1 MSCLGG
7 ERFKAAGQNELTRQ
21 LSEFLGRP
29 EVVSKKEVLSKPVTT
44 IEVGKKSVSDLL
56 EAMSQTG
63 FQGKKL
69 GEVAK
74 IWTEMARQKG
84 LTIFLGLTGSL
95 STTGQWKI
103 IRWLIQKRYVDVV
116 VSTGANIS
124 EDILEA
130 LGYHYYQGTWLADDE
145 ELLRLKVDRFYD
157 VYADEMQYR
166 KLERTIYKFADTL
179 DPKKVYSTREFLHQ
193 FGEFLSKR
201 GIDSIVAAAFEAKVP
216 VYSPGLIDS
225 GYGVA
230 MSLLRREKG
239 KMIRLDQ
246 TKDME
251 ELAQIAERTKRTG
264 VVYLGGGVP
273 KDTIQLSTII
283 KSLSKGGEEETPH
296 EYAVQIT
303 ADSPQWGGLSGCT
316 LEEAIS
322 WGKISPQAKKATLY
336 ADITLALP
344 LVAHALNERAEKR
357 LDPADLGWVFEA

>member
-1 MSCLGG
+1 
-7 ERFKAAGQNELTRQ
+7 
-21 LSEFLGRP
+21 
-29 EVVSKKEVLSKPVTT
+29 VVSKKAVLSKPVET
-44 IEVGKKSVSDLL
+44 IEVGRKSVSGLL
-56 EAMSQTG
+56 RAMAQTG

-69 GEVAK
+69 GEVAE
-74 IWTEMARQKG
+74 IWSEMARQKG
-84 LTIFLGLTGSL
+84 LTVFLGLTGSL

-103 IRWLIQKRYVDVV
+103 IRWLIEKRYVDVV

-130 LGYHYYQGTWLADDE
+130 LGYHYYQGTWLANDE
-145 ELLRLKVDRFYD
+145 ELLKLKIDRFYD
-157 VYADEMQYR
+157 VYADEFQYR
-166 KLERTIYKFADTL
+166 KLENTIYRFASTL
-179 DPKKVYSTREFLHQ
+179 DDRKVYSTREFLYL
-193 FGEFLSKR
+193 FGEYMSKR
-201 GIDSIVAAAFEAKVP
+201 GIDGIVAAAYERKVP
-216 VYSPGLIDS
+216 IYSPGLIDS

-230 MSLLRREKG
+230 LSLLRRQKG

-251 ELAQIAERTKRTG
+251 ELAKIAEKTKRTG

-296 EYAVQIT
+296 EYAIQIT

-322 WGKISPQAKKATLY
+322 WGKISSQAKKATLY

-344 LVAHALNERAEKR
+344 LVVHALNENVQKR
-357 LDPADLGWVFEA
+357 SYPSDLSWVFKA

>member
-1 MSCLGG
+1 
-7 ERFKAAGQNELTRQ
+7 
-21 LSEFLGRP
+21 
-29 EVVSKKEVLSKPVTT
+29 VVSKKEVLSKPVET
-44 IEVGKKSVSDLL
+44 IEVGKKSVSRLL
-56 EAMSQTG
+56 DEMSQTG

-74 IWTEMARQKG
+74 IWSEMARQKD
-84 LTIFLGLTGSL
+84 LTVFLGLTGSL

-103 IRWLIQKRYVDVV
+103 IRWLIEKRYVDVV

-145 ELLRLKVDRFYD
+145 ELLKLKVDRFYD

-166 KLERTIYKFADTL
+166 KLERTIYKFANTL
-179 DPKKVYSTREFLHQ
+179 DDTKIYSTREFLYQ
-193 FGEFLSKR
+193 FGKFLAGRKV
-201 GIDSIVAAAFEAKVP
+201 DSIVAAAHRAKVP

-230 MSLLRREKG
+230 LSLLRREKG

-283 KSLSKGGEEETPH
+283 KSLSKEGGEETPH
-296 EYAVQIT
+296 EYAIQIT

-322 WGKISPQAKKATLY
+322 WGKISSRAKKATLY

-344 LVAHALNERAEKR
+344 LVAHALNEK
-357 LDPADLGWVFEA
+357 ADGRRFPPDLSWVFGN

>member
-1 MSCLGG
+1 M
-7 ERFKAAGQNELTRQ
+7 
-21 LSEFLGRP
+21 
-29 EVVSKKEVLSKPVTT
+29 VSKKEVLSKPVAT
-44 IEVGKKSVSDLL
+44 IEVGRKSVSALL
-56 EAMSQTG
+56 DEMSQTG

-69 GEVAK
+69 GEVAR
-74 IWTEMARQKG
+74 IWAEMAKQKD
-84 LTIFLGLTGSL
+84 LTVFLGLTGSL

-103 IRWLIQKRYVDVV
+103 IRWLVENRYVDVI

-145 ELLRLKVDRFYD
+145 ELLRLKIDRFYD

-166 KLERTIYKFADTL
+166 KLENTIYRFASTL
-179 DPKKVYSTREFLHQ
+179 ENEGVYSTREFLNR
-193 FGEFLSKR
+193 FGAFLSKK
-201 GIDSIVAAAFEAKVP
+201 GIDSIVAAAYRAKVP
-216 VYSPGLIDS
+216 IYSPGLIDS

-230 MSLLRREKG
+230 LSLLKRDKG

-283 KSLSKGGEEETPH
+283 KSLAKGGEEETPH
-296 EYAVQIT
+296 EYAIQIT

-322 WGKISPQAKKATLY
+322 WGKISSQAKKATLY

-344 LVAHALNERAEKR
+344 IVAHALNEKVSKR
-357 LDPADLGWVFEA
+357 SYPPDLSWVFKG

>member
-1 MSCLGG
+1 M
-7 ERFKAAGQNELTRQ
+7 
-21 LSEFLGRP
+21 
-29 EVVSKKEVLSKPVTT
+29 VSKKEVLSRPVAT
-44 IEVGKKSVSDLL
+44 IEVGKKSVSALL
-56 EAMSQTG
+56 DEMAQTG

-69 GEVAK
+69 GEIVK
-74 IWTEMARQKG
+74 IWAEMAKQKD

-103 IRWLIQKRYVDVV
+103 VRWLVENRYVDVL

-157 VYADEMQYR
+157 VLADEMQYR
-166 KLERTIYKFADTL
+166 KLERTIYKFASAL
-179 DPKKVYSTREFLHQ
+179 DDKKIYSTREFLHQ
-193 FGEFLSKR
+193 FGEFLSRK
-201 GIDSIVAAAFEAKVP
+201 GIQSIVAAAWKAKVP
-216 VYSPGLIDS
+216 IYSPGLIDS

-230 MSLLRREKG
+230 LSLLRREKG

-283 KSLSKGGEEETPH
+283 KSLSKGGRDETPH
-296 EYAVQIT
+296 EYAIQIT

-322 WGKISPQAKKATLY
+322 WGKISSQARKATLY

-344 LVAHALNERAEKR
+344 LVAHALNEKTDGRSH
-357 LDPADLGWVFEA
+357 PPDLSWVFKN

>member
-1 MSCLGG
+1 
-7 ERFKAAGQNELTRQ
+7 
-21 LSEFLGRP
+21 
-29 EVVSKKEVLSKPVTT
+29 VVSKKEVLSRPVKT
-44 IEVGKKSVSDLL
+44 IQVKKKTISALL
-56 EAMSQTG
+56 EEMSQTG

-69 GEVAK
+69 GEVAD
-74 IWTEMARQKG
+74 IWAQMAREKD

-103 IRWLIQKRYVDVV
+103 IRWLIEKRYADVV

-130 LGYHYYQGTWLADDE
+130 LGFHYYQGTWLADDE

-157 VYADEMQYR
+157 VYADEIQYR
-166 KLERTIYKFADTL
+166 KLENTIYRFANTL
-179 DPKKVYSTREFLHQ
+179 DDKKTYSTREFLYL
-193 FGEFLSKR
+193 FGEYLSKK
-201 GIDSIVAAAFEAKVP
+201 GIDSIVAAAYERKVP
-216 VYSPGLIDS
+216 IYSPGLIDS

-230 MSLLRREKG
+230 LSLLMRQKG
-239 KMIRLDQ
+239 KLIRLDQ

-251 ELAQIAERTKRTG
+251 ELAQIAERAKKTG

-283 KSLSKGGEEETPH
+283 KSLSEGGKEETPH
-296 EYAVQIT
+296 EFAIQIT

-322 WGKISPQAKKATLY
+322 WGKISSQAKKATLY
-336 ADITLALP
+336 SDITLALP
-344 LVAHALNERAEKR
+344 IVTHALDEMVEKR
-357 LDPADLGWVFEA
+357 SYPPDLSWVFAK

>member
-1 MSCLGG
+1 
-7 ERFKAAGQNELTRQ
+7 
-21 LSEFLGRP
+21 
-29 EVVSKKEVLSKPVTT
+29 VVSKKEVLSKPVAT
-44 IEVGKKSVSDLL
+44 IEVGKKSVSALL
-56 EAMSQTG
+56 DEMAQTG

-69 GEVAK
+69 GEVAR
-74 IWTEMARQKG
+74 IWSEMAKQRD
-84 LTIFLGLTGSL
+84 LTVFLGLTGSL

-103 IRWLIQKRYVDVV
+103 IRWLVENRYVDVI

-145 ELLRLKVDRFYD
+145 ELLRLKIDRFYD

-166 KLERTIYKFADTL
+166 KLENTIYRYGATLKADR
-179 DPKKVYSTREFLHQ
+179 VYSTREFLHG
-193 FGEFLSKR
+193 FGEFLTKR
-201 GIDSIVAAAFEAKVP
+201 KIDSIVAAAYRAKVP
-216 VYSPGLIDS
+216 IYSPGLIDS

-230 MSLLRREKG
+230 LSLLKRDKG

-283 KSLSKGGEEETPH
+283 KSLAKGGEEETPH
-296 EYAVQIT
+296 EYAIQIT

-322 WGKISPQAKKATLY
+322 WGKIASDAKKATLY

-344 LVAHALNERAEKR
+344 IVAHALNEKVARR
-357 LDPADLGWVFEA
+357 SYPPDLGWVFKN

>member
-1 MSCLGG
+1 M
-7 ERFKAAGQNELTRQ
+7 
-21 LSEFLGRP
+21 
-29 EVVSKKEVLSKPVTT
+29 VSKKAVLSKPVAT
-44 IEVGKKSVSDLL
+44 IEVAKKSVSALL
-56 EAMSQTG
+56 DEMAQTG

-74 IWTEMARQKG
+74 IWAEMAKQKD
-84 LTIFLGLTGSL
+84 LTVFLGLTGSL

-103 IRWLIQKRYVDVV
+103 IRWLVENRYVDVV

-145 ELLRLKVDRFYD
+145 ELLKMKIDRFYD

-166 KLERTIYKFADTL
+166 KLENTIYRYGATL
-179 DPKKVYSTREFLHQ
+179 REDRVYSTREFLYG
-193 FGEFLSKR
+193 FGEFLAKR
-201 GIDSIVAAAFEAKVP
+201 KIDSIVAAAYRAKVP
-216 VYSPGLIDS
+216 IYSPGLIDS

-230 MSLLRREKG
+230 LSLLKRDKG

-273 KDTIQLSTII
+273 KDTIQLSPII
-283 KSLSKGGEEETPH
+283 KSLAKGGEDETPH
-296 EYAVQIT
+296 EYAIQVT

-316 LEEAIS
+316 LEEAVS
-322 WGKISPQAKKATLY
+322 WGKIAADAKKATLY

-344 LVAHALNERAEKR
+344 IVAHALNEKVEKR
-357 LDPADLGWVFEA
+357 SYPPDLGWVFKN

>member
-1 MSCLGG
+1 
-7 ERFKAAGQNELTRQ
+7 
-21 LSEFLGRP
+21 
-29 EVVSKKEVLSKPVTT
+29 VVSKKEVLSKPVAT
-44 IEVGKKSVSDLL
+44 IEVGKKSVSVLL
-56 EAMSQTG
+56 DEMSQTG

-74 IWTEMARQKG
+74 IWAEMARQKD

-103 IRWLIQKRYVDVV
+103 IRWLVENRYVDVV

-166 KLERTIYKFADTL
+166 KLENTIYKFAATL
-179 DPKKVYSTREFLHQ
+179 DERGVYSTREFLYR
-193 FGEFLSKR
+193 FGEFLSKK
-201 GIDSIVAAAFEAKVP
+201 GIASIVAAAYEAQVP
-216 VYSPGLIDS
+216 IYSPGLIDS

-230 MSLLRREKG
+230 LSLLKRQKG
-239 KMIRLDQ
+239 RLIRLDQ

-251 ELAQIAERTKRTG
+251 ELAQIAEKAKRTG

-283 KSLSKGGEEETPH
+283 KSLAKGGEEETPH
-296 EYAVQIT
+296 EFALQIT

-322 WGKISPQAKKATLY
+322 WGKISSQAKKATLY

-344 LVAHALNERAEKR
+344 LVAHALNEKVDRR
-357 LDPADLGWVFEA
+357 NFPPDLGWVFKN

>member
-1 MSCLGG
+1 M
-7 ERFKAAGQNELTRQ
+7 
-21 LSEFLGRP
+21 
-29 EVVSKKEVLSKPVTT
+29 VSKKEVLSRPVAT
-44 IEVGKKSVSDLL
+44 IEVGKKSVSALL
-56 EAMSQTG
+56 DEMSQTG

-74 IWTEMARQKG
+74 IWADMAKAKG

-95 STTGQWKI
+95 STTGQWKM
-103 IRWLIQKRYVDVV
+103 IRWLVEKRYVDVV

-145 ELLRLKVDRFYD
+145 ELLRLKIDRFYD
-157 VYADEMQYR
+157 VYADEMEYR

-179 DPKKVYSTREFLHQ
+179 DEDRVYSTREFLHQ
-193 FGEFLSKR
+193 FGKFLSKNR
-201 GIDSIVAAAFEAKVP
+201 IDSIVAAAYRAKVP
-216 VYSPGLIDS
+216 IYSPVLIDS

-230 MSLLRREKG
+230 LSLLRREKG

-251 ELAQIAERTKRTG
+251 ELAQIAEKAKRTG

-296 EYAVQIT
+296 EYAIQIT

-322 WGKISPQAKKATLY
+322 WGKISSKAKKAVLY

-344 LVAHALNERAEKR
+344 LVTHSLNERAER
-357 LDPADLGWVFEA
+357 RVDPPDLSWVFKS

>member
-1 MSCLGG
+1 M
-7 ERFKAAGQNELTRQ
+7 
-21 LSEFLGRP
+21 
-29 EVVSKKEVLSKPVTT
+29 VSKKDVLSKPVAT
-44 IEVGKKSVSDLL
+44 IEVGKKSVSSLL
-56 EAMSQTG
+56 DEMSQTG

-74 IWTEMARQKG
+74 IWAEMARQKD
-84 LTIFLGLTGSL
+84 LTVFLGLTGSL

-103 IRWLIQKRYVDVV
+103 IRWLVEKRYVDVL

-166 KLERTIYKFADTL
+166 KLENTIYRYAATL
-179 DPKKVYSTREFLHQ
+179 DESKVYSTREFLHG
-193 FGEFLSKR
+193 FGGYLSKK
-201 GIDSIVAAAFEAKVP
+201 GIDSIVAAAFRAKVP
-216 VYSPGLIDS
+216 IYSPGLIDS

-230 MSLLRREKG
+230 LSLLKRDRG
-239 KMIRLDQ
+239 KMVRLDQ

-283 KSLSKGGEEETPH
+283 KSLAKGGEEETPH
-296 EYAVQIT
+296 EYAIQIT

-316 LEEAIS
+316 LEEAVS
-322 WGKISPQAKKATLY
+322 WGKIASDAKKATLY

-344 LVAHALNERAEKR
+344 LVAHALNEKVDERSH
-357 LDPADLGWVFEA
+357 PADLAWVFRS

>member
-1 MSCLGG
+1 M
-7 ERFKAAGQNELTRQ
+7 
-21 LSEFLGRP
+21 
-29 EVVSKKEVLSKPVTT
+29 VSKKEVLSKPVAT
-44 IEVGKKSVSDLL
+44 IEVGKKSVSALL
-56 EAMSQTG
+56 DEMSQTG

-69 GEVAK
+69 GEAAK
-74 IWTEMARQKG
+74 IWSEMARQKD
-84 LTIFLGLTGSL
+84 LTVFLGLTGSL

-103 IRWLIQKRYVDVV
+103 IRWLVEKRYVDVI

-166 KLERTIYKFADTL
+166 KLENTIYRYGATLKADR
-179 DPKKVYSTREFLHQ
+179 VYSTREFLYG
-193 FGEFLSKR
+193 FGEFLSKK
-201 GIDSIVAAAFEAKVP
+201 GVDSIVAAAYRAKVP
-216 VYSPGLIDS
+216 IYSPGLIDS

-230 MSLLRREKG
+230 LSLLKRDKG

-273 KDTIQLSTII
+273 KDTIQLATII
-283 KSLSKGGEEETPH
+283 KSLAKGGEEETPH
-296 EYAVQIT
+296 EYAIQIT

-322 WGKISPQAKKATLY
+322 WGKIASDAKKATLY

-344 LVAHALNERAEKR
+344 IVAHALNEKVEKR
-357 LDPADLGWVFEA
+357 SHPADLGWVFKN

>member
-1 MSCLGG
+1 M
-7 ERFKAAGQNELTRQ
+7 AT
-21 LSEFLGRP
+21 
-29 EVVSKKEVLSKPVTT
+29 KKEVLSKPVST
-44 IEVGKKSVSDLL
+44 IEVGRKSVSALL
-56 EAMSQTG
+56 DEMAQTG

-74 IWTEMARQKG
+74 IWAEMARQKD
-84 LTIFLGLTGSL
+84 LTIFMGLTGSL

-103 IRWLIQKRYVDVV
+103 VRWLIEKRYIDVL

-166 KLERTIYKFADTL
+166 KLENTIYKFASGL
-179 DPKKVYSTREFLHQ
+179 DPKKTYSTREFLHQ
-193 FGEFLSKR
+193 FGEYLSKK
-201 GIDSIVAAAFEAKVP
+201 GIDSIVAAAYENGVP
-216 VYSPGLIDS
+216 IYSPGLIDS

-230 MSLLRREKG
+230 LSLLKRQKG
-239 KMIRLDQ
+239 KLIRLDQ

-264 VVYLGGGVP
+264 VIYLGGGVP

-283 KSLSKGGEEETPH
+283 KSLAMGGEEETPH
-296 EYAVQIT
+296 EYAIQIT

-322 WGKISPQAKKATLY
+322 WGKISSEAKKATLY

-344 LVAHALNERAEKR
+344 LVAHAVNEKVQKR
-357 LDPADLGWVFEA
+357 SYPPDLGWVFEA

>member
-1 MSCLGG
+1 M
-7 ERFKAAGQNELTRQ
+7 
-21 LSEFLGRP
+21 
-29 EVVSKKEVLSKPVTT
+29 VSKKEVLSKPVRT
-44 IEVGKKSVSDLL
+44 IEVGRKSVSGLL
-56 EAMSQTG
+56 NEMAQTG

-69 GEVAK
+69 GEVAN
-74 IWTEMARQKG
+74 IWSDMARQKG
-84 LTIFLGLTGSL
+84 LTIFLGISGSL

-103 IRWLIQKRYVDVV
+103 IRWLIEKRYIDVL

-145 ELLRLKVDRFYD
+145 ELLKLRIDRFYD
-157 VYADEMQYR
+157 VYADEYQYR
-166 KLERTIYKFADTL
+166 RLEDTIKKFAGTL
-179 DPKKVYSTREFLHQ
+179 DERKTYSTREFLYL
-193 FGEFLSKR
+193 FGEYLSKR
-201 GIDSIVAAAFEAKVP
+201 GIDSIVAAAYESKVP

-230 MSLLRREKG
+230 LSLLRREKG
-239 KMIRLDQ
+239 KLIRLDQ

-251 ELAQIAERTKRTG
+251 ELAQIAEKTRRTG

-283 KSLSKGGEEETPH
+283 KSLSTGGEEETPH
-296 EYAVQIT
+296 EYAIQIT

-322 WGKISPQAKKATLY
+322 WGKIAPKSKRATLY

-344 LVAHALNERAEKR
+344 IVVHAMNETVTKR
-357 LDPADLGWVFEA
+357 SYPPDLSWVFKS

>member
-1 MSCLGG
+1 M
-7 ERFKAAGQNELTRQ
+7 
-21 LSEFLGRP
+21 
-29 EVVSKKEVLSKPVTT
+29 VSKKEVLSKPVET
-44 IEVGKKSVSDLL
+44 IEVGKKSVSRLL
-56 EAMSQTG
+56 DEMAQTG

-69 GEVAK
+69 GQVAE
-74 IWTEMARQKG
+74 IWADMAVQRD
-84 LTIFLGLTGSL
+84 LTVFLGLTGSL

-103 IRWLIQKRYVDVV
+103 VKWLVENRYVDVL

-166 KLERTIYKFADTL
+166 KLENTIYRYASTL
-179 DPKKVYSTREFLHQ
+179 DDTKAYSTREFLHG
-193 FGEFLSKR
+193 FGAFLSKK
-201 GIDSIVAAAFEAKVP
+201 GIDSIVAAAYRAGVP

-230 MSLLRREKG
+230 LSLLKRQKG
-239 KMIRLDQ
+239 RLVRLDQ

-283 KSLSKGGEEETPH
+283 KSLAKGGEEETPH
-296 EYAVQIT
+296 EYAIQIT

-316 LEEAIS
+316 LEEAVS
-322 WGKISPQAKKATLY
+322 WGKIAPSAKKATLY

-344 LVAHALNERAEKR
+344 IVAHALNEKVTKR
-357 LDPADLGWVFEA
+357 SHPADLGWVFRL

>member
-1 MSCLGG
+1 M
-7 ERFKAAGQNELTRQ
+7 
-21 LSEFLGRP
+21 
-29 EVVSKKEVLSKPVTT
+29 VSKKEVLSKPVGTL
-44 IEVGKKSVSDLL
+44 EVDRKSVSELL
-56 EAMSQTG
+56 RAMSQTG

-69 GEVAK
+69 GEVAD
-74 IWTEMARQKG
+74 IWSEMVEQKG

-103 IRWLIQKRYVDVV
+103 IRWLVEKRYVDVL

-130 LGYHYYQGTWLADDE
+130 LGYHYYQGTWLAKDE
-145 ELLRLKVDRFYD
+145 ELLRMKVDRFYD

-166 KLERTIYKFADTL
+166 KLENTIYRFAGTL
-179 DPKKVYSTREFLHQ
+179 DPKKTYSTREFLHL
-193 FGEFLSKR
+193 FGEYLSKR
-201 GIDSIVAAAFEAKVP
+201 GIDSIVAAAYENKVP
-216 VYSPGLIDS
+216 IYSPGLIDS

-230 MSLLRREKG
+230 LSLLKRQRG
-239 KMIRLDQ
+239 KLIRLDQ

-283 KSLSKGGEEETPH
+283 KSLAQGGEEETPH
-296 EYAVQIT
+296 EYAIQIT

-322 WGKISPQAKKATLY
+322 WGKISSKAKKATLY

-344 LVAHALNERAEKR
+344 LVAHAINENVEKR
-357 LDPADLGWVFEA
+357 SYPPDLSWVFKA

>member
-1 MSCLGG
+1 M
-7 ERFKAAGQNELTRQ
+7 
-21 LSEFLGRP
+21 
-29 EVVSKKEVLSKPVTT
+29 VSKKEVLSKPVAT
-44 IEVGKKSVSDLL
+44 IEVGKKSVSALL
-56 EAMSQTG
+56 DEMSQTG

-74 IWTEMARQKG
+74 IWAEMARQKD
-84 LTIFLGLTGSL
+84 LTVFLGLTGSL

-103 IRWLIQKRYVDVV
+103 IRWLVENRYVDVV

-130 LGYHYYQGTWLADDE
+130 LGYHYYQGTWLANDE
-145 ELLRLKVDRFYD
+145 ELLKLKVDRFYD
-157 VYADEMQYR
+157 VYADELQYR
-166 KLERTIYKFADTL
+166 KLENTIYRFASTL
-179 DPKKVYSTREFLHQ
+179 DNEGVYSTREFLYR
-193 FGEFLSKR
+193 FGEFLSKK
-201 GIDSIVAAAFEAKVP
+201 GINSIVAAAYRAKVP
-216 VYSPGLIDS
+216 IYSPGLIDS

-230 MSLLRREKG
+230 LSLLRRQKG
-239 KMIRLDQ
+239 KLVRLDQ

-251 ELAQIAERTKRTG
+251 ELAQVAERTKRTG

-283 KSLSKGGEEETPH
+283 KSLAKGGEEETPH
-296 EYAVQIT
+296 EYAIQIT

-322 WGKISPQAKKATLY
+322 WGKISSQAKKATLY

-344 LVAHALNERAEKR
+344 IVAHALNEKVEKR
-357 LDPADLGWVFEA
+357 SDPPDLSWVFRN

>member
-1 MSCLGG
+1 
-7 ERFKAAGQNELTRQ
+7 
-21 LSEFLGRP
+21 
-29 EVVSKKEVLSKPVTT
+29 VVSRKDVLSKPVAT
-44 IEVGKKSVSDLL
+44 IEVGKKIVSALL
-56 EAMSQTG
+56 DEMSQTG

-69 GEVAK
+69 GEVAR
-74 IWTEMARQKG
+74 IWVEMAKQKD

-103 IRWLIQKRYVDVV
+103 IRWLVEKRFVDVV

-166 KLERTIYKFADTL
+166 KLERTIYRFANTL
-179 DPKKVYSTREFLHQ
+179 DASKVYSTREFLYQ
-193 FGEFLSKR
+193 FGQFLGKN
-201 GIDSIVAAAFEAKVP
+201 GIDSIVAAAYRARVP
-216 VYSPGLIDS
+216 IYSPGLIDS

-230 MSLLRREKG
+230 LSLLRREKG

-251 ELAQIAERTKRTG
+251 ELAQVAEKTKRTG

-283 KSLSKGGEEETPH
+283 KSLSKGGDEETPH
-296 EYAVQIT
+296 EYAIQIT

-322 WGKISPQAKKATLY
+322 WGKISSQAKKATLY

-344 LVAHALNERAEKR
+344 LVTHALNEKAEKR
-357 LDPADLGWVFEA
+357 GYPPDLRWVFKN

>member
-1 MSCLGG
+1 
-7 ERFKAAGQNELTRQ
+7 
-21 LSEFLGRP
+21 
-29 EVVSKKEVLSKPVTT
+29 VVSRKEILSTPVST
-44 IEVGKKSVSDLL
+44 IEVRKKSVSALL
-56 EAMSQTG
+56 DEMSQTG

-74 IWTEMARQKG
+74 IWTEMARAKG
-84 LTIFLGLTGSL
+84 LTVFLGLTGSL

-103 IRWLIQKRYVDVV
+103 IRWLVEKRYVDVI

-130 LGYHYYQGTWLADDE
+130 LGYHYYQGTWLADDH
-145 ELLRLKVDRFYD
+145 ELLRRKIDRFYD

-166 KLERTIYKFADTL
+166 KLERTIYNYANTL
-179 DPKKVYSTREFLHQ
+179 DPKKVYSTREFLYG
-193 FGEFLSKR
+193 FGGFLSHKR
-201 GIDSIVAAAFEAKVP
+201 IDSIVAAAHRAKVP
-216 VYSPGLIDS
+216 IYSPGLIDS

-230 MSLLRREKG
+230 LSLLKREKG
-239 KMIRLDQ
+239 KLIRLDQ
-246 TKDME
+246 SKDME
-251 ELAQIAERTKRTG
+251 ELAQIAEKTKRTG

-283 KSLSKGGEEETPH
+283 KSLAKGGDEETPH
-296 EYAVQIT
+296 EFAIQIT

-322 WGKISPQAKKATLY
+322 WGKIASNAKKATLY

-344 LVAHALNERAEKR
+344 LVVHALNEKVSQRA
-357 LDPADLGWVFEA
+357 DPPDLSWVFRN

>member
-1 MSCLGG
+1 M
-7 ERFKAAGQNELTRQ
+7 
-21 LSEFLGRP
+21 
-29 EVVSKKEVLSKPVTT
+29 VSKKELLSKPVAT
-44 IEVGKKSVSDLL
+44 IEVGRKSVSVLL
-56 EAMSQTG
+56 DEMSQTG

-74 IWTEMARQKG
+74 IWSDMAKQKN
-84 LTIFLGLTGSL
+84 LTVFLGLTGSL

-103 IRWLIQKRYVDVV
+103 IRWLVEKRYVDVV

-145 ELLRLKVDRFYD
+145 QLLKLKVDRFYD
-157 VYADEMQYR
+157 VYADEMEYR
-166 KLERTIYKFADTL
+166 KLENTIYRFASTL
-179 DPKKVYSTREFLHQ
+179 ENEGVYSTREFLYR
-193 FGEFLSKR
+193 FGEFLSKT
-201 GIDSIVAAAFEAKVP
+201 GIDSIVAAAYKAKVP
-216 VYSPGLIDS
+216 IYSPGLFDS

-230 MSLLRREKG
+230 LSLLKRQKG
-239 KMIRLDQ
+239 KTIRLDQ

-283 KSLSKGGEEETPH
+283 KSLAKGGEEETPH
-296 EYAVQIT
+296 EYAIQIT

-322 WGKISPQAKKATLY
+322 WGKISSNAKKATLY

-344 LVAHALNERAEKR
+344 IVAHALNEKVEKR
-357 LDPADLGWVFEA
+357 SSPPDLGWVFKN

>member
-1 MSCLGG
+1 M
-7 ERFKAAGQNELTRQ
+7 
-21 LSEFLGRP
+21 
-29 EVVSKKEVLSKPVTT
+29 VSKKEVLSKPVAT
-44 IEVGKKSVSDLL
+44 IEVGKKSVSALL
-56 EAMSQTG
+56 DEMAQTG

-74 IWTEMARQKG
+74 IWAEMARQRD
-84 LTIFLGLTGSL
+84 LTVFLGLTGSL

-103 IRWLIQKRYVDVV
+103 VRWLVENRYVDVV

-145 ELLRLKVDRFYD
+145 ELLKLKVDRFYD

-166 KLERTIYKFADTL
+166 KLENTIYRYAATL
-179 DPKKVYSTREFLHQ
+179 DDSAVYSTREFLYG
-193 FGEFLSKR
+193 FGEFLSKK
-201 GIDSIVAAAFEAKVP
+201 GIDSIVAAAYRAKVP
-216 VYSPGLIDS
+216 IYSPGLIDS

-230 MSLLRREKG
+230 LSLLRRQKG
-239 KMIRLDQ
+239 KLIRLDQ

-251 ELAQIAERTKRTG
+251 ELAQIAERSKRTG

-283 KSLSKGGEEETPH
+283 KSLAKGGEKETPH
-296 EYAVQIT
+296 EYAIQIT

-322 WGKISPQAKKATLY
+322 WGKVSSQAKKATLY

-344 LVAHALNERAEKR
+344 IVAHALNEKAGGRSH
-357 LDPADLGWVFEA
+357 PPDLGWVFRN

>member
-1 MSCLGG
+1 VVT
-7 ERFKAAGQNELTRQ
+7 KRQ
-21 LSEFLGRP
+21 
-29 EVVSKKEVLSKPVTT
+29 VLSNPVKT
-44 IEVGKKSVSDLL
+44 ISVGKKSLSHLL
-56 EAMSQTG
+56 KEMAQTG

-69 GEVAK
+69 GEVAN
-74 IWTEMARQKG
+74 IWSEMVRQRN

-95 STTGQWKI
+95 STTGQWKV
-103 IRWLIQKRYVDVV
+103 IRWLIEKRYVDVL

-145 ELLRLKVDRFYD
+145 ELLRLKIDRFYD

-166 KLERTIYKFADTL
+166 RLENMIFKFASML
-179 DPKKVYSTREFLHQ
+179 DERKTYSTREFLYQ
-193 FGEFLSKR
+193 FGEFMSRR
-201 GIDSIVAAAFEAKVP
+201 GIDGIVAAAYERKVP
-216 VYSPGLIDS
+216 IYSPGLIDS

-230 MSLLRREKG
+230 LSLLRRKKG
-239 KMIRLDQ
+239 KLIRLDQ

-251 ELAQIAERTKRTG
+251 ELAQIAERARRTG

-283 KSLSKGGEEETPH
+283 KSLSMGGDEETPH
-296 EYAVQIT
+296 EYAIQIT

-322 WGKISPQAKKATLY
+322 WGKISSEAKKATLY
-336 ADITLALP
+336 SDITLALP
-344 LVAHALNERAEKR
+344 LVAHAMNENVKR
-357 LDPADLGWVFEA
+357 RSHPPDLGWVFRN

>member
-1 MSCLGG
+1 
-7 ERFKAAGQNELTRQ
+7 
-21 LSEFLGRP
+21 
-29 EVVSKKEVLSKPVTT
+29 VVSKKEVLSKPVRT
-44 IEVGKKSVSDLL
+44 IEVSRKSVSGLL
-56 EAMSQTG
+56 QAMSQTG

-69 GEVAK
+69 GEVAG
-74 IWTEMARQKG
+74 IWSEMVKQKG
-84 LTIFLGLTGSL
+84 LTIFMGLTGSL
-95 STTGQWKI
+95 STTGQWRI
-103 IRWLIQKRYVDVV
+103 IRWLVEKRYVDVI

-145 ELLRLKVDRFYD
+145 KLLKMKIDRFYD
-157 VYADEMQYR
+157 VYADEMEYR
-166 KLERTIYKFADTL
+166 KLENTIYKFAETL
-179 DPKKVYSTREFLHQ
+179 DEKRTYSTREFLYL
-193 FGEFLSKR
+193 FGEFLSKK
-201 GIDSIVAAAFEAKVP
+201 GIDSIVAAAYENKVP
-216 VYSPGLIDS
+216 MYSPGLIDS

-230 MSLLRREKG
+230 LSLLKRKTG

-251 ELAQIAERTKRTG
+251 ELAQIAEKTKRTG

-283 KSLSKGGEEETPH
+283 KSLAQGGDEETPH
-296 EYAVQIT
+296 EYAIQIT

-322 WGKISPQAKKATLY
+322 WGKISSDAKKRATLY

-344 LVAHALNERAEKR
+344 LVAHAMNERVER
-357 LDPADLGWVFEA
+357 RTDPADLKWVFES